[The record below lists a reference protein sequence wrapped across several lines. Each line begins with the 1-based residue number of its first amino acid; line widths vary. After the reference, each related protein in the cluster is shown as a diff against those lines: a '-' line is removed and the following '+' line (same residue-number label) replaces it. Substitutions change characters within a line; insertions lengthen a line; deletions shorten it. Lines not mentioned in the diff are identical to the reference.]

1 MIGGAGCECD
11 GYVEIALSKK
21 GCGGLR
27 ERVFDGGS
35 GTSRVPVVVN
45 KEFRSYLKIEMRVAH
60 DMSGSMRMRVAP
72 TTKHTANARLH
83 EKQSQRHA
91 HREGGVSKKSEYGLG
106 CNL

>member
-1 MIGGAGCECD
+1 MMAQRGGLGAQMIGGAGCECD

-21 GCGGLR
+21 GRGGLR

-60 DMSGSMRMRVAP
+60 DMSGSMRMREAP

-91 HREGGVSKKSEYGLG
+91 HRGGG
-106 CNL
+106 